1 VILNKMGLSIARG
14 KFSKDNVNVLLFNA
28 QNEKMNNYI
37 EVATYSEDGY
47 LTNWPI
53 GFFDD
58 YVD

>member
-1 VILNKMGLSIARG
+1 M
-14 KFSKDNVNVLLFNA
+14 LFNA